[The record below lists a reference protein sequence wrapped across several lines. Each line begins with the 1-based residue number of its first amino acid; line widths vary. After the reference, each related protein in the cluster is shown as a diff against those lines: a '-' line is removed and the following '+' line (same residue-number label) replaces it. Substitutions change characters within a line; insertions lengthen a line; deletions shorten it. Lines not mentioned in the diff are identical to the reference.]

1 MWLLGPPQR
10 GCRFLSSE
18 QNQPPS
24 HQCAGFLSLKEPDGL
39 SLQVLS
45 NPGDSLNST
54 SLDMSCQEPLNV
66 SQSFRKPSDR
76 SSIHPSIHQK
86 SFPSWLGQEKAFPL
100 QLSFLG
106 STLSFIFSKGI
117 VHGSNPIHR
126 ELEKQRPSCGVERWP
141 GPRMSWLSTM
151 LII

>member
-76 SSIHPSIHQK
+76 SSIHPSIKSLSPLGWGRKKQFLCSSHFLDQLSPS
-86 SFPSWLGQEKAFPL
+86 SFPRE
-100 QLSFLG
+100 LSMAP
-106 STLSFIFSKGI
+106 TLSIESWRNNDQAVVWKG
-117 VHGSNPIHR
+117 GQDQ
-126 ELEKQRPSCGVERWP
+126 E
-141 GPRMSWLSTM
+141 
-151 LII
+151 